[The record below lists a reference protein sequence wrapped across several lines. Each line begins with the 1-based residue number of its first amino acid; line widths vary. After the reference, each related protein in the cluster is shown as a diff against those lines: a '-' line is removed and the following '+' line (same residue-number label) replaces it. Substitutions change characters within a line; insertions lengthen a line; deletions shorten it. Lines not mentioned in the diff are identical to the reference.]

1 MIFLDLFAGIG
12 GFRLGME
19 MAGHTCAGYVEI
31 DKFARTSYEAIHDTR
46 GEWTAHD
53 IRTVPDDAIRGIGDI
68 DVICGGFPC
77 QAFSVAGK
85 RAGFDDTR
93 GTLFFEIIRFAS
105 ILRPRLL
112 FLENVPGLLNHQG
125 GDTFETILRTLDEV
139 GYDAEWDCLNSKDF
153 GVPQN
158 RERLFIIGHLRGGG
172 TRKVFPLAREDGETA
187 GELKELTSGLADA
200 DRVYDASGLARTL
213 KAEGGGGGAKTG
225 LYLVGHLP
233 DDSGGT
239 GKIYDPEGI
248 APTQLAQHG
257 NAVTK
262 VLVTKQGDELR
273 FRDSV
278 NCIDANYHKGLDN
291 HQQRTGVMCI
301 QKTHGAT
308 TSVHHD
314 KTGTLQAARLDKV
327 PMVVEEPRAVLTPD
341 RVDKRQNGRR
351 MKEPGE
357 PMFTLT
363 AQDLHGVAL
372 EVESGLIHSRG
383 FETRKD
389 GLSHCLKGAE
399 GGSSKN
405 FLLEK
410 SIPSPDD
417 VARTVRSGGHG
428 SYDGK
433 HSHGFLNTGCRIR
446 KLTPRECWRLQGFP
460 DWAFDRAKYYKAEE
474 ADLIIQ
480 NQQNRHKK
488 REIPHEKRVER
499 MSDSQ
504 LYKQSGNSVTVN
516 VIYAIARELG

>member
-1 MIFLDLFAGIG
+1 
-12 GFRLGME
+12 
-19 MAGHTCAGYVEI
+19 
-31 DKFARTSYEAIHDTR
+31 
-46 GEWTAHD
+46 
-53 IRTVPDDAIRGIGDI
+53 
-68 DVICGGFPC
+68 
-77 QAFSVAGK
+77 
-85 RAGFDDTR
+85 
-93 GTLFFEIIRFAS
+93 
-105 ILRPRLL
+105 
-112 FLENVPGLLNHQG
+112 
-125 GDTFETILRTLDEV
+125 
-139 GYDAEWDCLNSKDF
+139 
-153 GVPQN
+153 
-158 RERLFIIGHLRGGG
+158 
-172 TRKVFPLAREDGETA
+172 
-187 GELKELTSGLADA
+187 
-200 DRVYDASGLARTL
+200 
-213 KAEGGGGGAKTG
+213 
-225 LYLVGHLP
+225 
-233 DDSGGT
+233 
-239 GKIYDPEGI
+239 
-248 APTQLAQHG
+248 
-257 NAVTK
+257 
-262 VLVTKQGDELR
+262 
-273 FRDSV
+273 
-278 NCIDANYHKGLDN
+278 
-291 HQQRTGVMCI
+291 MCI
-301 QKTHGAT
+301 HKTHGAT
-308 TSVHHD
+308 TSIHHD

-433 HSHGFLNTGCRIR
+433 HTHGFLNTGCRIR

-460 DWAFDRAKYYKAEE
+460 DWAFDRAKYYTAEE
-474 ADLIIQ
+474 ADLLIK
-480 NQQNRHKK
+480 NQPNRHEK
-488 REIPHEKRVER
+488 RGISHEKRVER

-504 LYKQSGNSVTVN
+504 LYKQAGNTVTVN

>member
-1 MIFLDLFAGIG
+1 MLSVED
-12 GFRLGME
+12 FR
-19 MAGHTCAGYVEI
+19 
-31 DKFARTSYEAIHDTR
+31 ARLS
-46 GEWTAHD
+46 
-53 IRTVPDDAIRGIGDI
+53 
-68 DVICGGFPC
+68 
-77 QAFSVAGK
+77 
-85 RAGFDDTR
+85 
-93 GTLFFEIIRFAS
+93 
-105 ILRPRLL
+105 RLL
-112 FLENVPGLLNHQG
+112 ESGRASTIHAELCSLRLSASHLFSDHAFYSLKTSPDCSTTG
-125 GDTFETILRTLDEV
+125 GDTFETILRTLDEI

-172 TRKVFPLAREDGETA
+172 TRKVFPLAREDGEAA

-239 GKIYDPEGI
+239 GKVYDPEGI

-273 FRDSV
+273 VRDSV

-301 QKTHGAT
+301 HKTHGAT
-308 TSVHHD
+308 TSIHHD

-433 HSHGFLNTGCRIR
+433 HTHGFLNTGCRIR

-460 DWAFDRAKYYKAEE
+460 DWAFDRAKYYTAEE
-474 ADLIIQ
+474 ADLLIK
-480 NQQNRHKK
+480 NQPNRHEK
-488 REIPHEKRVER
+488 RGISHEKRVER

-504 LYKQSGNSVTVN
+504 LYKQAGNTVTVN